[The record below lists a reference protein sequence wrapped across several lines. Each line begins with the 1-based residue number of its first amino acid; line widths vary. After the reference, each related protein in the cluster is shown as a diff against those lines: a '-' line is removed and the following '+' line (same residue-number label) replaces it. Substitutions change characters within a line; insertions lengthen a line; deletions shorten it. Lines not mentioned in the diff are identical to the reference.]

1 MLPDAPGQNVV
12 QRPVATVRSIR
23 LTGEDAESIAI
34 IVDIA
39 AGDPEIDITL
49 ARRITDIDKLRE
61 TDWVTA
67 LIANRRSRVKVIT
80 DIRRSNAIQE
90 HG

>member
-39 AGDPEIDITL
+39 AGDPE
-49 ARRITDIDKLRE
+49 TDRE
-61 TDWVTA
+61 PTFQSQGH
-67 LIANRRSRVKVIT
+67 N
-80 DIRRSNAIQE
+80 
-90 HG
+90 